1 MSFDNPSILI
11 SRNLNL
17 LEYQSKGLLENYGV
31 TVQKFKMAGNADEV
45 KMGVSKINDVH
56 LKSSCWRWSY
66 TYNTAGWEDSQ
77 IVPMWGIRHQG
88 PGSCRRSWQRSLWQR
103 VQGDKIQ
110 HCIRGRKRFILI
122 REVCT
127 WPRTPVWWQVFAMP
141 WLETSWSPSR
151 LHLRE
156 SLLARLLN
164 LAVGFCFSICDL
176 KVMVAEAIDIT
187 RETYFCIAMD
197 RDSNGPVIVA
207 RWEIALK

>member
-1 MSFDNPSILI
+1 MVF
-11 SRNLNL
+11 
-17 LEYQSKGLLENYGV
+17 KV
-31 TVQKFKMAGNADEV
+31 TITIEWNGWGQPLGSMVFRWFWGKTTIGNDGFRWLCTIGPTMEWLCTIVEV
-45 KMGVSKINDVH
+45 
-56 LKSSCWRWSY
+56 Y
-66 TYNTAGWEDSQ
+66 
-77 IVPMWGIRHQG
+77 
-88 PGSCRRSWQRSLWQR
+88 
-103 VQGDKIQ
+103 
-110 HCIRGRKRFILI
+110 IRGRKRFLLI

-127 WPRTPVWWQVFAMP
+127 WPRTPVWWQVFAMR